1 MLTDINGIVVPDG
14 SYSIAFAIYDVPTG
28 GSAIWSEKHLAV
40 DVAKGI
46 FNVVLGSNTPLAIA
60 ATPFDAQYWLGI
72 DVEEGGELS
81 PRIMLT
87 SSAYSLNARTV
98 ADGAVTTA
106 KLATGAVDS
115 DKILDWSIKE
125 ADLDDDAVTLGKI
138 VPEIVSS
145 VDGVSNDGG
154 NVDFIAGSGIS
165 ITPDNNANTIT
176 FFATGTG
183 GGDITAVYAGN
194 GLSGG
199 GVSGDVTLDAEVPF
213 SLYGTSD

>member
-1 MLTDINGIVVPDG
+1 M
-14 SYSIAFAIYDVPTG
+14 
-28 GSAIWSEKHLAV
+28 
-40 DVAKGI
+40 
-46 FNVVLGSNTPLAIA
+46 VLGSNTPLAIA

>member
-1 MLTDINGIVVPDG
+1 
-14 SYSIAFAIYDVPTG
+14 
-28 GSAIWSEKHLAV
+28 
-40 DVAKGI
+40 
-46 FNVVLGSNTPLAIA
+46 
-60 ATPFDAQYWLGI
+60 
-72 DVEEGGELS
+72 
-81 PRIMLT
+81 
-87 SSAYSLNARTV
+87 
-98 ADGAVTTA
+98 
-106 KLATGAVDS
+106 
-115 DKILDWSIKE
+115 
-125 ADLDDDAVTLGKI
+125 
-138 VPEIVSS
+138 

>member
-1 MLTDINGIVVPDG
+1 MRRTLACCALLYALAAHPAAAQIPETLSYQGVLTDINGIVVPDG

-46 FNVVLGSNTPLAIA
+46 FNVVLESNTPLAIA

-138 VPEIVSS
+138 VPRS
-145 VDGVSNDGG
+145 
-154 NVDFIAGSGIS
+154 
-165 ITPDNNANTIT
+165 
-176 FFATGTG
+176 
-183 GGDITAVYAGN
+183 
-194 GLSGG
+194 
-199 GVSGDVTLDAEVPF
+199 
-213 SLYGTSD
+213 